1 MTVSGFLNHALQ
13 LDEDYLIAEEKTET
27 VGLIAQN

>member
-13 LDEDYLIAEEKTET
+13 LDENYLIAEEKTET
-27 VGLIAQN
+27 VGAL